1 MNANACKWMR
11 VCVAVSRQIGATEL
25 DKGRED
31 YCCWNVRAASS
42 SDSNRPADT
51 FARTESP
58 KRKRA
63 LVSLAT
69 VYRHRAVGE
78 HYFSF
83 FYFSFFWLTS
93 LSGNRENSS
102 QSVTEWVSE
111 WVSRHTTGA
120 APYPT
125 FTLLLF
131 SEMCASHRLVHYRA
145 TAVWFGWG
153 ILVLLAPS
161 PPPPI
166 LAQYCHPVPCSVEQS
181 AWALELPVFSRLLQW
196 RSKKQREREREKER
210 KRKHS
215 VSHHLASS
223 HHANHLNSHCQWQ

>member
-25 DKGRED
+25 DRGRED
-31 YCCWNVRAASS
+31 YWCWNVRAASS

-111 WVSRHTTGA
+111 CPGTLLEQHLTQPLPSFYLARCVPLTGSSTTGR
-120 APYPT
+120 P
-125 FTLLLF
+125 LF
-131 SEMCASHRLVHYRA
+131 DL
-145 TAVWFGWG
+145 GG
-153 ILVLLAPS
+153 
-161 PPPPI
+161 
-166 LAQYCHPVPCSVEQS
+166 
-181 AWALELPVFSRLLQW
+181 
-196 RSKKQREREREKER
+196 
-210 KRKHS
+210 
-215 VSHHLASS
+215 VS
-223 HHANHLNSHCQWQ
+223 